1 MENNVPNITMSQ
13 LDRMVPYMLR
23 AEGGFQ
29 PLGLIGA
36 PATGKTQYFQ
46 TRFREHMADF
56 HGVQID
62 DIGIVI
68 EKIGQAE
75 DAAAINGLTIPT
87 KLADGTIATVKG
99 KPSLLVRIEA
109 TGKEYGVVLLDEAPQ
124 APMHVV
130 GSLGDTFNRAEH
142 KLGDWDLPQGWVV
155 VFTGNRVEDRSGS
168 RMLPAHML
176 TRVVMYNLI
185 FDVNGWVIHAEET
198 NVNPI
203 LVGVVR
209 DEMATFVDA
218 VPEDSYG
225 PYFTPRSAV
234 QAGKHLDAFMD
245 SDEFDGAT
253 IPSHIN
259 LLLTA
264 NVGSGVARAISE
276 YVRLAENVPT
286 GTEIITNPTGATV
299 PDDSGMQLMAAS
311 RAITAVNSG
320 ADVEAALQ
328 YLVRLRPDLQVSK
341 GAQLLRLANRR
352 EYDLESELANAFSVK
367 YNDFLHLTF
376 NDSGDNA

>member
-1 MENNVPNITMSQ
+1 MENKVPNITMSQ

-62 DIGIVI
+62 DIGMVI

-99 KPSLLVRIEA
+99 KPSLLKRIED

-142 KLGDWDLPQGWVV
+142 KVGDWDLPQGWVV

-185 FDVNGWVIHAEET
+185 FDANGWVNYAEET

-203 LVGVVR
+203 IVGVVR
-209 DEMATFVDA
+209 SEMAHFADA
-218 VPEDSYG
+218 VPEDYG

-264 NVGSGVARAISE
+264 NVGSGVARAIGE
-276 YVRLAENVPT
+276 YVRFAENVPT
-286 GTEIITNPTGATV
+286 GNDIIADPTGAMV

-311 RAITAVNSG
+311 RAITAVNSS
-320 ADVEAALQ
+320 ADAEAALQ

-341 GAQLLRLANRR
+341 GAQLLRMANER
-352 EYDLESELANAFSVK
+352 EYTLDSDLANAFSVK
-367 YNDFLHLTF
+367 YNEFLHLTF

>member
-1 MENNVPNITMSQ
+1 MENNVPNITMAQ
-13 LDRMVPYMLR
+13 LDKIVPYMLR

-99 KPSLLVRIEA
+99 KPSLLKRIED
-109 TGKEYGVVLLDEAPQ
+109 TGKEYGVVLTDEAPQ
-124 APMHVV
+124 APMHVI

-176 TRVVMYNLI
+176 TRVVMYNLT
-185 FDVNGWVIHAEET
+185 FDVEGWIAYAEET

-209 DEMATFVDA
+209 DEMAMFADA
-218 VPEDSYG
+218 VPEDYG

-276 YVRLAENVPT
+276 YVRLAKNVPT

-311 RAITAVNSG
+311 RAITAVNSS

-341 GAQLLRLANRR
+341 GAQLLRLANQRQ
-352 EYDLESELANAFSVK
+352 YDLESELANAFSVK
-367 YNDFLHLTF
+367 YNEFLHLTF

>member
-1 MENNVPNITMSQ
+1 MENKVPNITMSQ
-13 LDRMVPYMLR
+13 LDRMVPHMLR

-185 FDVNGWVIHAEET
+185 FDVNGWVAYAEET

-203 LVGVVR
+203 LVGVVKS
-209 DEMATFVDA
+209 EMAKFVEA
-218 VPEDSYG
+218 VPEDYG

-253 IPSHIN
+253 IPAHIN

-264 NVGSGVARAISE
+264 NVGSGVARAIGE
-276 YVRLAENVPT
+276 YVRFAENVPT
-286 GTEIITNPTGATV
+286 GDEIIANPTGAMV

-352 EYDLESELANAFSVK
+352 QYDLESELANAFSVK
-367 YNDFLHLTF
+367 YNEFLHLTF
-376 NDSGDNA
+376 NDSGDDA

>member
-1 MENNVPNITMSQ
+1 MENNVPNVTMSQ
-13 LDRMVPYMLR
+13 LDRMIPHMLR

-109 TGKEYGVVLLDEAPQ
+109 TGKEYGVVLLDEAAQ

-209 DEMATFVDA
+209 DEMAMFADA
-218 VPEDSYG
+218 VPEDYG

-253 IPSHIN
+253 IPAYIN

-264 NVGSGVARAISE
+264 NVGSGVARAIGE
-276 YVRLAENVPT
+276 YVQFAKNVPT
-286 GTEIITNPTGATV
+286 GREIITNPTGATV
-299 PDDSGMQLMAAS
+299 PDDSGLQLMAAS
-311 RAITAVNSG
+311 RAITAVNSS

-341 GAQLLRLANRR
+341 GAQLLRMANQR

-367 YNDFLHLTF
+367 YNEFLHLTF

>member
-13 LDRMVPYMLR
+13 LDRMVPHMLR

-87 KLADGTIATVKG
+87 KLADSTIATVKG

-109 TGKEYGVVLLDEAPQ
+109 TGKEYGVVLLDEAAQ

-176 TRVVMYNLI
+176 TRVVMYNLT
-185 FDVNGWVIHAEET
+185 FDLQGWITYAQET
-198 NVNPI
+198 NVNPS
-203 LVGVVR
+203 LVGVVK
-209 DEMATFVDA
+209 DDLAKFVEA
-218 VPEDSYG
+218 VPEDYG

-245 SDEFDGAT
+245 SDEFDGVT

-264 NVGSGVARAISE
+264 NVGSGVARAIGE
-276 YVRLAENVPT
+276 YVRLADNVPT
-286 GTEIITNPTGATV
+286 GAEIIANPTGATV

-311 RAITAVNSG
+311 RAITAVDCG

-352 EYDLESELANAFSVK
+352 QYDLESELANAFSVK
-367 YNDFLHLTF
+367 YNEFLHLTF